1 MKLFNKETPAK
12 KEKTEVQNG
21 EVLSEELSELI
32 TSVVQKELG
41 EVKEYVDII
50 RIETSEALKAIN
62 TKFEELEGKQLTSV
76 TKFSMESRISAV
88 EQNLLRLNTI
98 ISDLVNEFNGLVHDY
113 STFKPMVMIKKKYRA
128 STAEVVE
135 PDLIEEP
142 TGTEDET
149 EGLLA

>member
-12 KEKTEVQNG
+12 KVEQIDEQ
-21 EVLSEELSELI
+21 VLSKELSELI
-32 TSVVQKELG
+32 TSTVQKELG
-41 EVKEYVDII
+41 EIKEFVEII
-50 RIETSEALKAIN
+50 QVETTDALKAIN
-62 TKFEELEGKQLTSV
+62 TKFESLEGKQLSSV
-76 TKFSMESRISAV
+76 TKFNTEGRLTAI
-88 EQNLLRLNTI
+88 EQNLLRLNTT

-128 STAEVVE
+128 STAEAVE

-149 EGLLA
+149 EGLLD